1 VDRAKWAAKSGD
13 DAALYALLRRA
24 LAANPEL
31 REKTELM
38 KATQQRFEQV
48 DYLDTL
54 KGSVR
59 DWDGG
64 SFPVE
69 GSAPEAKEKW
79 GGPGNLELQGQ
90 LVRLDLDLLAAQRDT
105 RARQLVTQVKT
116 AFAQWAWGGSRVAL
130 LEQHLKLCQDL
141 ESKVQAQVATG
152 AAASADALAASIR
165 TQRFKEELAR
175 ARDEAGRARSVLL
188 TLANQPEGTKVPAAT
203 LPDAP
208 PQPTGDLRPQDAWSR
223 RSELRELAL
232 RRERLQ
238 TLVKLEQGGS
248 YPALS
253 EGAPGTSN
261 LGLQGT
267 SGAMDLPDHTAGQ
280 LGTGPAVSVVRE
292 LQLELGALDRA
303 TETARLAVR
312 RQLAE
317 ARRELDIA
325 LRQVAVYR
333 DEVLP
338 GTKRAYE
345 AYLANYA
352 RGTGR
357 IFEVLE
363 MEEQILDAGLVLL
376 EARMTALQALA
387 RLEDAAA
394 RAWW

>member
-1 VDRAKWAAKSGD
+1 
-13 DAALYALLRRA
+13 
-24 LAANPEL
+24 
-31 REKTELM
+31 
-38 KATQQRFEQV
+38 
-48 DYLDTL
+48 
-54 KGSVR
+54 
-59 DWDGG
+59 
-64 SFPVE
+64 
-69 GSAPEAKEKW
+69 
-79 GGPGNLELQGQ
+79 
-90 LVRLDLDLLAAQRDT
+90 
-105 RARQLVTQVKT
+105 
-116 AFAQWAWGGSRVAL
+116 
-130 LEQHLKLCQDL
+130 
-141 ESKVQAQVATG
+141 
-152 AAASADALAASIR
+152 
-165 TQRFKEELAR
+165 
-175 ARDEAGRARSVLL
+175 
-188 TLANQPEGTKVPAAT
+188 
-203 LPDAP
+203 
-208 PQPTGDLRPQDAWSR
+208 
-223 RSELRELAL
+223 
-232 RRERLQ
+232 
-238 TLVKLEQGGS
+238 
-248 YPALS
+248 
-253 EGAPGTSN
+253 
-261 LGLQGT
+261 
-267 SGAMDLPDHTAGQ
+267 MDLPDHTAGQ
-280 LGTGPAVSVVRE
+280 LGTGPSVSVVRE